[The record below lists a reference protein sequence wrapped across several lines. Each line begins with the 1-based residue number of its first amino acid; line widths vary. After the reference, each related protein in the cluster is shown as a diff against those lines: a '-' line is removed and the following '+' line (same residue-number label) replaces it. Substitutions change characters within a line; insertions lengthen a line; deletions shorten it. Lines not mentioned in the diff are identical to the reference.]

1 MLENSFN
8 IDEEKKK
15 IKYFLNSFFSSKV
28 NTTGFTTSQKKRF
41 ANSFMKAFSNSNNY
55 AWEEINKI
63 KHSKFKSLSSS
74 IDIRNNNERKER
86 NKQIINNEDLK
97 WETSNSNIKE
107 DQLKDRTTNYYNFIA
122 KGWK

>member
-1 MLENSFN
+1 M
-8 IDEEKKK
+8 
-15 IKYFLNSFFSSKV
+15 

-74 IDIRNNNERKER
+74 IDIRNNNERKEW
-86 NKQIINNEDLK
+86 NKQIIN
-97 WETSNSNIKE
+97 
-107 DQLKDRTTNYYNFIA
+107 
-122 KGWK
+122 